1 MRRRNRRRVHRRRRI
16 AWHRLRARRTV
27 PTHNHTMTRGC
38 SSNGMDI
45 SDPFRSRGITTP
57 IMITHL
63 RLWRRLRAISITTT
77 HRIHHRHRGSTIHTM
92 LMVANT
98 PSGTR
103 RLKMSLRNFLR
114 LEGPGRRDEE
124 RRRRRIDTHRHR
136 IRRHTTI
143 RHEERRRRRWVHREC
158 RRI

>member
-1 MRRRNRRRVHRRRRI
+1 
-16 AWHRLRARRTV
+16 
-27 PTHNHTMTRGC
+27 
-38 SSNGMDI
+38 MDI
-45 SDPFRSRGITTP
+45 SDLGRSRGITTP
-57 IMITHL
+57 ITITRL
-63 RLWRRLRAISITTT
+63 RLWRRRRATSITTT
-77 HRIHHRHRGSTIHTM
+77 YRIHHRHRGSTIHTM

-103 RLKMSLRNFLR
+103 RSRMSLRNFLH
-114 LEGPGRRDEE
+114 LEVPGRREEE
-124 RRRRRIDTHRHR
+124 RRRHRIDTHRHR